1 MMNSFESVFQS
12 NFKRGAYPFYS
23 HLRKTDPVFAAW
35 EDGEHTTWI
44 VSGYEDVLE
53 LLKTY
58 SFIKNQ
64 SKVFPNSEG
73 NHDLP
78 LEARVFQHMM
88 LDVDPPDH
96 TRLRKLVQ
104 PYFNPK
110 KIQELSPRIEAIAD
124 QLIDEM
130 KVKEGVIDLIDD
142 FAFPLPIIVISELLG
157 VPTEDREKFR
167 RWSNTIVSASD
178 NMDTDF
184 QGDVREF
191 IEYLTL
197 LLKEKKENPKDDL
210 ISNLVLHEEEGE
222 QLTEDELY
230 SMIILLII
238 AGHETTVNLI
248 GNGMYALFEHPDQ
261 LEKLRMNHSFI
272 ETAIEESLRFYSPVD
287 FSTAR
292 WSAEDMDF
300 KGKRIKRGDMVLAS
314 ISSANRDERKFE
326 DAGTFDVTRK
336 PNPHMA
342 FGYGIHFCLGAPL
355 ARLEGKIAFEK
366 LLSAFPAMKMVGNHD
381 ESNWR
386 DMFLLRGLRG
396 LYVELDA

>member
-1 MMNSFESVFQS
+1 MNSFDTIFQS
-12 NFKRGAYPFYS
+12 NFKRGAFPFYS
-23 HLRKTDPVFAAW
+23 HLRNTDPVFAAW
-35 EDGEHTTWI
+35 ENGGHTTWI

-53 LLKTY
+53 LLKTQ
-58 SFIKNQ
+58 SFIKDQ
-64 SKVFPNSEG
+64 SKVFSDSGRSN
-73 NHDLP
+73 DLP
-78 LEARVFQHMM
+78 LETRVFQHMM

-110 KIQELSPRIEAIAD
+110 RIQELSPRIEVIAD

-130 KVKEGVIDLIDD
+130 KAQEGSVDLIDE

-157 VPTEDREKFR
+157 VPSEDREKFR

-178 NMDTDF
+178 NMNTGF
-184 QGDVREF
+184 QEEMKEF
-191 IEYLTL
+191 INYLTL
-197 LLKEKKENPKDDL
+197 LFAEKKKSPKEDL
-210 ISNLVLHEEEGE
+210 ISNMILHEEEGE

-230 SMIILLII
+230 SMIVLLII

-248 GNGMYALFEHPDQ
+248 GNGIYALFEHPDQ
-261 LEKLRMNHSFI
+261 LEKLRMDHSLI

-292 WSAEDMDF
+292 WSDDDIDF
-300 KGKRIKRGDMVLAS
+300 KGKRIKRGDVVLAS
-314 ISSANRDERKFE
+314 ISSANRDERKF
-326 DAGTFDVTRK
+326 DCADTFDVTRK
-336 PNPHMA
+336 PNQHMA

-366 LLSAFPAMKMVGNHD
+366 LLSAFPSMSMTGKHD

-386 DMFLLRGLRG
+386 DMFLLRGLKD
-396 LYVELDA
+396 LYVELNG